1 MQAITFEAD
10 IVGEFLRIPNFELF
24 KNKHVRVV
32 IEAEE
37 VSAARSV
44 LPKAF
49 TQPLQ
54 VAEYVAM
61 GSRDEWHSRG

>member
-32 IEAEE
+32 I
-37 VSAARSV
+37 
-44 LPKAF
+44 
-49 TQPLQ
+49 
-54 VAEYVAM
+54 
-61 GSRDEWHSRG
+61 

>member
-1 MQAITFEAD
+1 MVAVAFEAD
-10 IVGEFLRIPNFELF
+10 IVSEFLRIPNFEQF

-32 IEAEE
+32 IEEEE
-37 VSAARSV
+37 VSATRSV

>member
-10 IVGEFLRIPNFELF
+10 IEGEFLRIPNFELF